1 VVKSTPELVCRPGA
15 ETRVGIGGEV
25 RRIDVA
31 ERRFDR
37 SAAGEKAPAARGVA
51 AGAVAGAG
59 ERFAAR
65 QQLGAGLGTRRSR
78 PQPFFAVKVE
88 PGHDPGERDQH
99 AECCKAAD
107 AEGATQGHRGFP
119 AAPPAVPAAPV
130 AGTPPQ
136 AIGIGVANPARRLRP
151 GRHGWP
157 ASHAEIR
164 PISSGAS
171 FFAIA
176 AMQSG
181 SWATRLPLRQA
192 PSWALR

>member
-1 VVKSTPELVCRPGA
+1 VVQGAPELVGRPAA
-15 ETRVGIGGEV
+15 EAGVGVGGEV
-25 RRIDVA
+25 RRKDVA
-31 ERRFDR
+31 ERRLDR
-37 SAAGEKAPAARGVA
+37 PAAGEKAPAARGVA

-65 QQLGAGLGTRRSR
+65 QQLGARGDARRAGPSR
-78 PQPFFAVKVE
+78 SSPSRLSQATTPASATST
-88 PGHDPGERDQH
+88 PS
-99 AECCKAAD
+99 AARP
-107 AEGATQGHRGFP
+107 AMPRRGASSSRRCRP
-119 AAPPAVPAAPV
+119 RRC
-130 AGTPPQ
+130 GTPPQ
-136 AIGIGVANPARRLRP
+136 AIGIGVANPLAGFAP
-151 GRHGWP
+151 AGTGWP